1 VSFLH
6 ELKALAAF
14 PREYRRA
21 LAAAGRYDQLKSGR
35 GPVTRRQDIS
45 RQVFA
50 EFYAPIDGDAGK
62 RSGCAGHLHLPS
74 SIAAKPL

>member
-1 VSFLH
+1 MTN
-6 ELKALAAF
+6 
-14 PREYRRA
+14 
-21 LAAAGRYDQLKSGR
+21 KSGR

-62 RSGCAGHLHLPS
+62 RSDCAGHLHLPS